1 MNSPDRPLTP
11 IYDQLINE
19 QGDVATAAR
28 EHAEKTEREANEVLD
43 FRMPAPPAQPSSA
56 Q

>member
-19 QGDVATAAR
+19 HGDVATEAR
-28 EHAEKTEREANEVLD
+28 EYAEKTEREANEVLD
-43 FRMPAPPAQPSSA
+43 FGMPAPSA

>member
-1 MNSPDRPLTP
+1 MNSPDGPLTP

-19 QGDVATAAR
+19 QGDVATEAR
-28 EHAEKTEREANEVLD
+28 EYAQKTEQEATEVLD
-43 FRMPAPPAQPSSA
+43 FRLPGQPSSA